1 MNLQQLKSWCEMDK
15 GLGLEGCLK
24 EKKKKTKENSR
35 KQKSF
40 YCSQNR
46 EKQNYLNYNYIL
58 KKRYLFILSW
68 FKVTQIQKINFYM
81 GFYITIHLT
90 YFSFRITRECCLV
103 LWLHQCLEESVYYVK
118 YSNIESIYLTRHNTG
133 CLTLCCYTSKQ

>member
-24 EKKKKTKENSR
+24 EKKNKGKFKETKIILLQSKQGKTELLKL
-35 KQKSF
+35 QLYF
-40 YCSQNR
+40 
-46 EKQNYLNYNYIL
+46 

-81 GFYITIHLT
+81 GFCTRIHLT

-118 YSNIESIYLTRHNTG
+118 YSNIESMYLTRHNTR
-133 CLTLCCYTSKQ
+133 